1 MATTTTTVNRI
12 TKPTVVPEII
22 AGLSSSSDLMADPVY
37 VKKKV
42 KENTQIAIKIPKVP
56 RYCQVVLYYY
66 TF

>member
-37 VKKKV
+37 VKKKGQR
-42 KENTQIAIKIPKVP
+42 EHTDC
-56 RYCQVVLYYY
+56 Y
-66 TF
+66 